1 MSLNESL
8 SILDNCLHKL
18 KCVPGDI
25 GKKVKEKIVFVTE
38 KNRGL
43 EILRNIN
50 SFMNRETSCISSEV
64 SVKNAFNFKFCPITS
79 VDVERSFLYFKDILN
94 DKRLRLTEENIEKIV
109 TINLFNKSA

>member
-8 SILDNCLHKL
+8 SILDNFLLKL

-38 KNRGL
+38 KNKGL

-64 SVKNAFNFKFCPITS
+64 SVKNAFNFKFW
-79 VDVERSFLYFKDILN
+79 KDLFCIL
-94 DKRLRLTEENIEKIV
+94 RI
-109 TINLFNKSA
+109 F